1 MSLGAL
7 SLRGRMAA
15 PGRLQRLMAALLTWL
30 LLGFLFLPLLVV
42 VPVALTDRDYLS
54 LPQHGISW
62 SHFGA
67 LLDWD
72 NGWLPS
78 ILTSAVVGVL
88 SSALATALGASFA
101 VGAWAAGGWWPSSM
115 RLLLL
120 SPLIV
125 PPMIYT
131 VAMVRL
137 WSRLSLLDT
146 YPGVILVHVVLALPL
161 VVLAVS
167 ASLANLDPRLVQAA
181 RSLGARPLRVFTRVI
196 VPNIL
201 PGIAAASLLAFV
213 VSWDEI
219 TVTLFITARAVVTL
233 PRRIWTSIAE
243 AVDPALAAIAT
254 VLLLLT
260 IVVLIAHG
268 QLRARAQRR
277 AAHGPSPPLHH
288 PPQESQS

>member
-1 MSLGAL
+1 MSSAL
-7 SLRGRMAA
+7 ASVHQSRPRRRLR
-15 PGRLQRLMAALLTWL
+15 QLLPQLPAWL
-30 LLGFLFLPLLVV
+30 LLAFLFLPLLVV
-42 VPVALTDRDYLS
+42 LPVALTDRDYLS
-54 LPQHGISW
+54 LPQHGLSLA
-62 SHFGA
+62 HFAA

-72 NGWLPS
+72 NGWLSS
-78 ILTSAVVGVL
+78 ILTSAAIGLV

-137 WSRLSLLDT
+137 WSRLSLLDS
-146 YPGVILVHVVLALPL
+146 YPGVILVHTVLALPL

-181 RSLGARPLRVFTRVI
+181 RSLGARPMRVMVQVI
-196 VPNIL
+196 FPNIIA
-201 PGIAAASLLAFV
+201 GIAAAALLAFV

-219 TVTLFITARAVVTL
+219 TVTLFITARSVVTL

-254 VLLLLT
+254 VLLGVT
-260 IVVLIAHG
+260 ILVLVART
-268 QLRARAQRR
+268 QLSRRSERRGLETQAQQME
-277 AAHGPSPPLHH
+277 PPR
-288 PPQESQS
+288 QESKA

>member
-1 MSLGAL
+1 MSSTVS
-7 SLRGRMAA
+7 SLARIDVQR
-15 PGRLQRLMAALLTWL
+15 RLRQLLPRLVTWL
-30 LLGFLFLPLLVV
+30 LLAFLFLPLLVV

-54 LPQHGISW
+54 LPQHALSLA
-62 SHFGA
+62 HFAA

-78 ILTSAVVGVL
+78 ILTSAVVGVI
-88 SSALATALGASFA
+88 SSALATTLGASFA

-161 VVLAVS
+161 VLLAVS

-181 RSLGARPLRVFTRVI
+181 RSLGARPIRVVTRVI
-196 VPNIL
+196 FPNII
-201 PGIAAASLLAFV
+201 PGIAAAALLAFV

-254 VLLLLT
+254 VLLLVT
-260 IVVLIAHG
+260 IVILVAHSW
-268 QLRARAQRR
+268 QSTRTQRR
-277 AAHGPSPPLHH
+277 AAHTNSALDNPLR
-288 PPQESQS
+288 QEIEA

>member
-1 MSLGAL
+1 MPPLARARTPRR
-7 SLRGRMAA
+7 LRQLLPWAA
-15 PGRLQRLMAALLTWL
+15 TWL
-30 LLGFLFLPLLVV
+30 LLVFLFLPLLVV
-42 VPVALTDRDYLS
+42 LPVALTDRDYLS

-62 SHFGA
+62 THFAA

-78 ILTSAVVGVL
+78 ILTSAVVGL
-88 SSALATALGASFA
+88 ISSALATALGASFA
-101 VGAWAAGGWWPSSM
+101 VGAWAAGGWWPSTM

-137 WSRLSLLDT
+137 WSRLALLDT
-146 YPGVILVHVVLALPL
+146 YPGVILVHVVLSLPL

-181 RSLGARPLRVFTRVI
+181 RSLGARPLRVVARVI
-196 VPNIL
+196 FPNIL
-201 PGIAAASLLAFV
+201 SGITAAALLAFV

-219 TVTLFITARAVVTL
+219 TVTLFITARSVVTL

-254 VLLLLT
+254 VLLFVTVIILG
-260 IVVLIAHG
+260 AHSRLSG
-268 QLRARAQRR
+268 RAQRR
-277 AAHGPSPPLHH
+277 SLRKSPPI
-288 PPQESQS
+288 

>member
-1 MSLGAL
+1 MNSTAMPLL
-7 SLRGRMAA
+7 VRGRM
-15 PGRLQRLMAALLTWL
+15 PWRVRRLLPWLATWL

-62 SHFGA
+62 AHFAA

-78 ILTSAVVGVL
+78 ILTSAAVGLV

-101 VGAWAAGGWWPSSM
+101 VGAWAAGGWWPSTM

-181 RSLGARPLRVFTRVI
+181 RSLGARPLRVVARVI
-196 VPNIL
+196 FPNIL
-201 PGIAAASLLAFV
+201 SGIAAAALLAFV

-219 TVTLFITARAVVTL
+219 TVTLFITARTVVTL

-254 VLLLLT
+254 VLLLVT
-260 IVVLIAHG
+260 IIILVVHSRLSE
-268 QLRARAQRR
+268 RAQRR
-277 AAHGPSPPLHH
+277 PVRHRPPLGNQLR
-288 PPQESQS
+288 QENES

>member
-1 MSLGAL
+1 MSSTAVSLPARTPRWRAL
-7 SLRGRMAA
+7 QYLPQLS
-15 PGRLQRLMAALLTWL
+15 TWL
-30 LLGFLFLPLLVV
+30 LLSFLFVPLLVV
-42 VPVALTDRDYLS
+42 LPVALTDRDYLS
-54 LPQHGISW
+54 LPQHGVSLA
-62 SHFGA
+62 HFAA

-78 ILTSAVVGVL
+78 ILTSALVGL
-88 SSALATALGASFA
+88 ISSALATALGALFA
-101 VGAWAAGGWWPSSM
+101 IGAWAAGGWWPSVM

-146 YPGVILVHVVLALPL
+146 YPGVILVHVVLSLPL

-181 RSLGARPLRVFTRVI
+181 RSLGARPARVVARVI
-196 VPNIL
+196 VPNLL
-201 PGIAAASLLAFV
+201 PGIAAAALLAFV

-219 TVTLFITARAVVTL
+219 TVTLFITARTVVTL

-254 VLLLLT
+254 VLLLVTVIAL
-260 IVVLIAHG
+260 VLHSRLSA
-268 QLRARAQRR
+268 AAQRR
-277 AAHGPSPPLHH
+277 AVPMRPPPN
-288 PPQESQS
+288 PPRQEIEP